1 MKRKK
6 SIKGLILA
14 GACLLVFFL
23 MGGAL
28 AATSGSFTFGV
39 VLVGPYNDH
48 GWSEANYTAGKYV
61 EGKIPGAKM
70 IWLDKLNPADRKGT
84 TLDQVVSDMIAKGA
98 KLIFTTSDDF
108 KDETRLAAKKYPEVT
123 FIQVSGDDVWTG
135 KAPKNLGNYMGRM
148 EYTKMIAG
156 CAAAMSTQTGKIGY
170 LGPLIN
176 DETRRLVA
184 AAYLGARYAWTH
196 YRGKKESDLK
206 FDVKWIG
213 FWFNIPGVTLDPTK
227 VANDFFTGGTD
238 VLMSGIDTNEA
249 LVQAGKKSKE
259 GMKVSAVP
267 YDFREACKEAPGVCL
282 GVPYFNWGPGYLKL
296 VKAWRAGTWKQGFE
310 WAGPDWKNINNP
322 DTSAVGFLP
331 GPALKGEA
339 LAKVEEFTKGL
350 ASGKI
355 VLFQGPL
362 KFQDGSVFL
371 KEGQKAND
379 KQIWYLPQLLEGMTG
394 PSK

>member
-1 MKRKK
+1 M
-6 SIKGLILA
+6 
-14 GACLLVFFL
+14 
-23 MGGAL
+23 
-28 AATSGSFTFGV
+28 
-39 VLVGPYNDH
+39 
-48 GWSEANYTAGKYV
+48 
-61 EGKIPGAKM
+61 
-70 IWLDKLNPADRKGT
+70 
-84 TLDQVVSDMIAKGA
+84 
-98 KLIFTTSDDF
+98 
-108 KDETRLAAKKYPEVT
+108 
-123 FIQVSGDDVWTG
+123 
-135 KAPKNLGNYMGRM
+135 
-148 EYTKMIAG
+148 
-156 CAAAMSTQTGKIGY
+156 
-170 LGPLIN
+170 
-176 DETRRLVA
+176 
-184 AAYLGARYAWTH
+184 
-196 YRGKKESDLK
+196 
-206 FDVKWIG
+206 
-213 FWFNIPGVTLDPTK
+213 
-227 VANDFFTGGTD
+227 ANDFFTAGTD

-267 YDFREACKEAPGVCL
+267 YDFKEACKEAPGVCL

-339 LAKVEEFTKGL
+339 LAKVEDFIKGL

-379 KQIWYLPQLLEGMTG
+379 KQVWYLPQLLEGMTG